1 MLEKKD
7 TIYYLLNVKKEIKYL
22 LLGHHLDDLFENFFI
37 RMLRGSGLRGLVSLD
52 KINQDNNIVL
62 VRPLL
67 DLRKVDLIYISKTIF
82 DYYVDDPSNKDEKYK
97 RIVIRNLLREFEKN
111 GLDKKKLNLTI
122 RNLKKSE

>member
-1 MLEKKD
+1 
-7 TIYYLLNVKKEIKYL
+7 
-22 LLGHHLDDLFENFFI
+22 
-37 RMLRGSGLRGLVSLD
+37 MLRGSGLRGLVSLD

-97 RIVIRNLLREFEKN
+97 ELL
-111 GLDKKKLNLTI
+111 
-122 RNLKKSE
+122 